1 MGNGRGLDVEIQKEP
16 VCVDRWRFIYGGV
29 WLLGMKKIFHS
40 VELKAWERTK
50 GGGSFMSASIVN
62 FISQNFTLL

>member
-1 MGNGRGLDVEIQKEP
+1 MGNGRGLDVEIQKER

-40 VELKAWERTK
+40 VELKTWERTE
-50 GGGSFMSASIVN
+50 GGGV
-62 FISQNFTLL
+62 